1 MGGGQQIY
9 GTNALPVHKLG
20 NWLMLL
26 AHITLCIYGH
36 RPSDEEQHQQQ
47 AAQPFVYV
55 PTTLTYDGRPAP
67 APAVSQSG
75 ERWMSLQASNAPP
88 PVTAVSS
95 VSRNEQFQHPKSW
108 ETGRMMP
115 GQPAV
120 SSETVPSAAMS
131 YAPYQ
136 TFNAEQRS
144 GSLPPYVA
152 VSQAEDWKQY
162 SAIDGQTATSDMQ
175 RYMEMSNEYYDNR
188 QSAAGAESVGES
200 EPVRS
205 EGLEGSTVTM
215 QPGPGRGV
223 SSSALR
229 QPVSAPGSGKKTVTF
244 HENIATEY
252 AIHQSYGSTSS
263 DSSFVPLSPPEMA
276 GGYDSPNSPKYQSP
290 FTGYRSPFPR

>member
-1 MGGGQQIY
+1 MVT
-9 GTNALPVHKLG
+9 TNLSTFAVWLVHV
-20 NWLMLL
+20 
-26 AHITLCIYGH
+26 TLCIYGH
-36 RPSDEEQHQQQ
+36 RPSDEGQHQQQ

-55 PTTLTYDGRPAP
+55 PTTLTYDGRPA
-67 APAVSQSG
+67 AAAAVNQSG

-88 PVTAVSS
+88 SVTAASNIS
-95 VSRNEQFQHPKSW
+95 GNEQFQHPQSW

-120 SSETVPSAAMS
+120 SSETVPSATMS

-136 TFNAEQRS
+136 TFSAEQRS

-162 SAIDGQTATSDMQ
+162 GAADGQTATSDMQ
-175 RYMEMSNEYYDNR
+175 RYMEMSNEYYNNR

-200 EPVRS
+200 EPLRP
-205 EGLEGSTVTM
+205 EGLEGSTGTV

-229 QPVSAPGSGKKTVTF
+229 QPVSTPGSNKKTVTF

-263 DSSFVPLSPPEMA
+263 DSSFIPLSPPEMA
-276 GGYDSPNSPKYQSP
+276 GGYESPNSPVYQSP